1 VPLRAGGDIAFLGG
15 MINYIVSNDLD
26 VCEYDAA

>member
-1 VPLRAGGDIAFLGG
+1 VPLRAGSEIAFLGG

-26 VCEYDAA
+26 VGEYDAA